1 MRFLRR
7 RSSEDSVDAFGLQ
20 QVRKLGTDNKSVD
33 GQQPSEGRPRPE
45 KKFNYFTFLQYA
57 STQDKVLQSVGV
69 LSSMITGAAL
79 PIMTIVTGSLTEV
92 FTNAS
97 HESAGEFSSQ
107 VAQRSLYLVY
117 IGIAVAVST
126 FVSIFCWMA
135 SGEQITRRIRLKYMR
150 AVISQDMGFF
160 DELGTGKIIEKL
172 TKDMNVIQSGLSEKV
187 GLAIAAVSTFFTAM
201 IVALVRYWKLALIML
216 SVLPTMFLA
225 AGLVS
230 ILVAKH
236 SNISLSFN
244 TSASGF
250 ASDVFSSPQV
260 AVSMGDT
267 KTLEGPYA
275 TDQQEARKSGI
286 KSSFWAGVMLGTIFL
301 ALYAAYALAFWQGSR
316 SLLQGAVTTGSV
328 VTILFAIIIAA
339 FSLSQITQYVNI
351 FVSAVSAGREV
362 FEIIHR
368 IPEIDNF
375 SCEGTQLGTIT
386 GQIDFQNVTFSYPTR
401 PEMTALDNISLSFPP
416 HKVTA
421 LVGRSGSGKSTIV
434 GLLERFYNPTGRV
447 LLDGVSIDSIDL
459 SFLRSQIALVS
470 QEPVLFRGTIFDNI
484 SYGFIGTRY
493 ENVSSTHKLQLVEH
507 ACKEA
512 NIYSTIIQLP
522 GAFKA
527 VIGDVVFSGGQK
539 QRLAIARA
547 IVAKPA
553 ILILDEA
560 TSALDSNSEVA
571 IQNAMENASRGRTTI
586 IIAHRLSTIRNAD
599 NIIVL
604 DQGQIQEQGTH
615 MELLQRGGIYKSL
628 VEIQASTK
636 PGITHS
642 GSTARPGPPGGL
654 VSRSGTRISQRSR
667 RSKRNSGRWSVRF
680 SGIWNMDQFVE
691 LHDEDQW
698 QAPFTLN
705 EMEAGSVISYPQ
717 EDEPM
722 TSMSLL
728 TLFVRLFKF
737 AKPEIL
743 YQILGLLGACVAG
756 VVYSLQA
763 LVFAKL
769 IDLFSAPSAPKFT
782 TKVDTYSGLF
792 IAIGAVNFFGH
803 LGSTFFLG
811 LCKERMVERVRL
823 EAFRNILR
831 KEIPW
836 FSRNENNV
844 TRLIDLLSGQC
855 ETLAKAYGGVLGT
868 ILSVSS
874 NLLTASLLS
883 IILNWRLG
891 LVVIIAVPALVGAG
905 FFRWHLISV
914 FDEQTH
920 ARGLA
925 SAEVVRE
932 PVDKIRT
939 VLSLG
944 RHQAVLDEYDQELS
958 VIAKSAYVV
967 CCKFALFFAFSQ
979 SLTYLVNAFTIW
991 YGAFLIRR
999 GSLTVFDFFVCF
1011 IAITFGAQDAGDAF
1025 IRAPNLTEAGN
1036 AARSILS
1043 LQNND
1048 KQEDATAKRDL
1059 MFRPRRGAI
1068 FFQNVSFAYPSAPES
1083 AILSDINLKIPPNS
1097 FFALVGPSGSGKSTI
1112 VNLLEQFYQP
1122 TSGSIHIDDWALQ
1135 DYNIVDYR
1143 RFVSLVPQEPVL
1155 YQGTSI
1161 RFNVIMG
1168 CSDSSSA
1175 SSHEVSEEDLH
1186 AACRDANI
1194 LDFILSLPEG
1204 FNTMISSGN
1213 TFSGG
1218 QRQRLALA
1226 RALVRKPKFLILD
1239 EATSALDT
1247 ESEQMIQ
1254 KTIYKAVRE
1263 QGITVIAVAH
1273 RLSTIKS
1280 ADCICVLDKG
1290 KVQEMGT
1297 HDTLV
1302 AKKGLYAELAA
1313 AQRA

>member
-1 MRFLRR
+1 
-7 RSSEDSVDAFGLQ
+7 
-20 QVRKLGTDNKSVD
+20 
-33 GQQPSEGRPRPE
+33 
-45 KKFNYFTFLQYA
+45 
-57 STQDKVLQSVGV
+57 
-69 LSSMITGAAL
+69 
-79 PIMTIVTGSLTEV
+79 MTIVTGSLTEV
-92 FTNAS
+92 FTHAS

-107 VAQRSLYLVY
+107 AAQRSLYLVY
-117 IGIAVAVST
+117 IGVAVAVAT

-150 AVISQDMGFF
+150 AVISQDMAFF
-160 DELGTGKIIEKL
+160 DELGTGQILEKL
-172 TKDMNVIQSGLSEKV
+172 TKDMNVIQAGLSEKV

-216 SVLPTMFLA
+216 AVLPTMFLA

-244 TSASGF
+244 TSAHGF

-260 AVSMGDT
+260 SVSMGDT
-267 KTLEGPYA
+267 KTLEGPY
-275 TDQQEARKSGI
+275 TSDQQEARKSGI
-286 KSSFWAGVMLGTIFL
+286 RSSFWSGVMLGTIFL

-328 VTILFAIIIAA
+328 VTILFAVIIAA
-339 FSLSQITQYVNI
+339 FSLSQVAQYINI

-362 FEIIHR
+362 FEIINR

-375 SCEGTQLGTIT
+375 SLEGTQLGTIT

-401 PEMTALDNISLSFPP
+401 PEMTALDDISLSFPP
-416 HKVTA
+416 YKVTA

-434 GLLERFYNPTGRV
+434 GLLERFYNPTTGRV
-447 LLDGVSIDSIDL
+447 LLDGVSIDSINL

-484 SYGFIGTRY
+484 SYGFIGTPY
-493 ENVSSTHKLQLVEH
+493 ENASSTHKLQLVEH

-527 VIGDVVFSGGQK
+527 VIGDVVLSGGQK

-553 ILILDEA
+553 ILVLDEA

-571 IQNAMENASRGRTTI
+571 IQKAMENASKGRTTI

-604 DQGQIQEQGTH
+604 DQGQVQEQGTH

-636 PGITHS
+636 QDITHS
-642 GSTARPGPPGGL
+642 DSVARRGLPGL

-667 RSKRNSGRWSVRF
+667 RSKRNSGRWSVRL
-680 SGIWNMDQFVE
+680 SGIWNMDNFVE

-705 EMEAGSVISYPQ
+705 EMETGSVISDPQ
-717 EDEPM
+717 EDEPPM
-722 TSMSLL
+722 TSLSLL
-728 TLFVRLFKF
+728 TLLVRLFEF

-743 YQILGLLGACVAG
+743 YQILGLFGACVAG

-769 IDLFSAPSAPKFT
+769 IDLFAAPSAPKFT
-782 TKVDTYSGLF
+782 TKVDMYSGLF

-836 FSRNENNV
+836 FSQKENNV

-855 ETLAKAYGGVLGT
+855 ATLATAYGGVLGT
-868 ILSVSS
+868 VLSVSS

-891 LVVIIAVPALVGAG
+891 LVVLIAVPALVGAG

-925 SAEVVRE
+925 SAEVARE

-944 RHQAVLDEYDQELS
+944 RHQAVLDDYNKELS

-1025 IRAPNLTEAGN
+1025 IRAPNLTEAGK

-1043 LQNND
+1043 LQDND
-1048 KQEDATAKRDL
+1048 KQQEEAVAKRDL

-1083 AILSDINLKIPPNS
+1083 IILSDINLKIRPNS
-1097 FFALVGPSGSGKSTI
+1097 FVALVGPSGSGKSTI
-1112 VNLLEQFYQP
+1112 VNLLERFYQP

-1143 RFVSLVPQEPVL
+1143 RFVSLVPQESVL

-1161 RFNVIMG
+1161 RFNVVMG
-1168 CSDSSSA
+1168 CSDY
-1175 SSHEVSEEDLH
+1175 EVSEEELH

-1204 FNTMISSGN
+1204 FNTMISSAN

-1239 EATSALDT
+1239 EATSALDA

-1290 KVQEMGT
+1290 KVLESGT